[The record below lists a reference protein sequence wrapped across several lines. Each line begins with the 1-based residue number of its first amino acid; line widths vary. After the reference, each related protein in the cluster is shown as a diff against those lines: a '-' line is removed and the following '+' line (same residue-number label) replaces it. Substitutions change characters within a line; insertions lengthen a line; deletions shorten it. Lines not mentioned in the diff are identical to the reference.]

1 MNSIPSLCQGE
12 KIVILIDCSPK
23 SLLARDFLASI
34 FKTRTEGIYDTAVNC
49 KSSSHRS
56 DEERMMGLAIEA
68 LLSQS
73 VLFSP
78 PEARSAT
85 CRDGKSEEDE
95 DGSDDDCHYCVYD

>member
-1 MNSIPSLCQGE
+1 
-12 KIVILIDCSPK
+12 
-23 SLLARDFLASI
+23 
-34 FKTRTEGIYDTAVNC
+34 
-49 KSSSHRS
+49 
-56 DEERMMGLAIEA
+56 MMGLANEA

-95 DGSDDDCHYCVYD
+95 DGETMTVIIAFMIEERAINTEE